1 MEVEVEEK
9 FARTYKRKN
18 QKSHILGSF
27 FIIVRW
33 LFEKCEGSWTD
44 HVGRQRYV
52 ITHVSET
59 VGVLIAKDYDVRTYV
74 HTYVCV
80 SVIAVK
86 VLHQTKKR

>member
-1 MEVEVEEK
+1 MKEK
-9 FARTYKRKN
+9 FARTYKRK
-18 QKSHILGSF
+18 KSKVAHSRVF
-27 FIIVRW
+27 FIVRG

-52 ITHVSET
+52 ITHASET
-59 VGVLIAKDYDVRTYV
+59 VGVLIANDYYVRTYV
-74 HTYVCV
+74 HMYVCV